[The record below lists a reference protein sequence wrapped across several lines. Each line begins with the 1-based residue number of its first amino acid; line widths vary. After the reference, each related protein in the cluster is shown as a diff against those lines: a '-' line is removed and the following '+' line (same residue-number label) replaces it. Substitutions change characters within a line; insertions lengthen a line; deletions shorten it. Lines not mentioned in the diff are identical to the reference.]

1 MTTEEW
7 ENQPLEEKNCLVRI
21 GLGKVQAGA
30 ELAEERMKLNQ
41 ALDDDDE
48 TDDEEE
54 VITTEKRVSPLS
66 LPNRVISLWEKSFLP
81 EKENATRKKDSDRF
95 QN

>member
-7 ENQPLEEKNCLVRI
+7 ENQPLEEKKRLVRI
-21 GLGKVQAGA
+21 GLGKVQAEA

-48 TDDEEE
+48 TNDEEG
-54 VITTEKRVSPLS
+54 VITTEKCVVTIIAPKPSNITL
-66 LPNRVISLWEKSFLP
+66 
-81 EKENATRKKDSDRF
+81 RKKLPSRKRKR
-95 QN
+95 N